1 MFENNTPMTLKYI
14 TRSSLSSV
22 MWLPQTTVG
31 AASNFRLYKE
41 RIIREV
47 MQHDH
52 VQSMLHSPSWTHFKV
67 NFSALQALELLQVC
81 ASCLQ
86 ELVIHCQN
94 LPSRLLLQKQC
105 NNSLPSSNLEAK
117 VASKVLSVQLK
128 KTKPYQTKT
137 PGLFLFCRTSGVPFF
152 LVFF

>member
-1 MFENNTPMTLKYI
+1 
-14 TRSSLSSV
+14 
-22 MWLPQTTVG
+22 
-31 AASNFRLYKE
+31 
-41 RIIREV
+41 
-47 MQHDH
+47 MQHHH

-67 NFSALQALELLQVC
+67 DFSALQALQLLQVC

-117 VASKVLSVQLK
+117 VASEVLSVQLK
-128 KTKPYQTKT
+128 KTQTIPNQNT
-137 PGLFLFCRTSGVPFF
+137 RAVSVL
-152 LVFF
+152 